1 MAQQLKEQIIKR
13 REELENSWGN
23 WNNIWIWEWWLL
35 PLTSPLLMFFA
46 VLLIGPC
53 ILNTITQFITSRIES
68 INLWM
73 VIAQCSPLNDG
84 ELWISYQNMRWCFL
98 QWVIEASRGENEEEK
113 LQFYIISCSFC
124 LCNSACSLQ
133 SLDHVGHS
141 LKKWGLNNTRDW
153 NLSHLPLSCFLQ
165 SPSPCKPA

>member
-68 INLWM
+68 INL
-73 VIAQCSPLNDG
+73 
-84 ELWISYQNMRWCFL
+84 
-98 QWVIEASRGENEEEK
+98 
-113 LQFYIISCSFC
+113 
-124 LCNSACSLQ
+124 
-133 SLDHVGHS
+133 
-141 LKKWGLNNTRDW
+141 
-153 NLSHLPLSCFLQ
+153 
-165 SPSPCKPA
+165 